1 MEYEEC
7 TEDQCIMMIQEM
19 LQVENA
25 FQLSLIA
32 EDSDTQI
39 SLTWTDLDQ
48 KRVEEDFC
56 EDCKTKQLRNS
67 ISKLVDK
74 LLGVKNQ
81 TSKDIIKDNKVILY
95 SLMSKGKIKWSKDG
109 DEENDERYEGEILKG
124 KPHGEGMIITPEN
137 FKRYVGSFKNG
148 LPHGMGVRIENNG
161 EKYEGEWKKGVF
173 WEGSAFDSSGNLLGK
188 KVNGSWE

>member
-1 MEYEEC
+1 
-7 TEDQCIMMIQEM
+7 
-19 LQVENA
+19 
-25 FQLSLIA
+25 
-32 EDSDTQI
+32 
-39 SLTWTDLDQ
+39 
-48 KRVEEDFC
+48 
-56 EDCKTKQLRNS
+56 
-67 ISKLVDK
+67 
-74 LLGVKNQ
+74 
-81 TSKDIIKDNKVILY
+81 
-95 SLMSKGKIKWSKDG
+95 MSKGKIKWSKDG

-161 EKYEGEWKKGVF
+161 EKYEGEWEKGVF